1 MKGFRIGPSV
11 TDHPVAFLEEVAALD
26 VRFVGEFHDVALSN
40 SYSGLGLL
48 NEVGFR
54 SRLTMSCNLLFEQ
67 GDGGNVLE
75 AVAYGFPPDAGDW

>member
-11 TDHPVAFLEEVAALD
+11 TDHPVAFLEEIAALD
-26 VRFVGEFHDVALSN
+26 ECLVGQLHDIVLGD
-40 SYSGLGLL
+40 SYRSLGLL